1 MEYSLF
7 MIKPCAYLQK
17 DEILKILNENLNVLF
32 TRDVVLDKKFLA
44 KLYKSEENEVYK
56 KINEDYLNEKK
67 ACIGIVG
74 GENAI
79 SDLIRVCGNKPLGRD
94 CEKNTIR
101 YKYAPKNDILHL
113 KNDEV
118 FYVNAIHKSSPEEA
132 VDQVTVF
139 IKEFLQDEIKKC
151 NIGSKEEIIEER

>member
-1 MEYSLF
+1 
-7 MIKPCAYLQK
+7 MIKPCAYSK
-17 DEILKILNENLNVLF
+17 KNEILEILNENLNVLF
-32 TRDVVLDKKFLA
+32 TRDIVLDKEFLT

-56 KINEDYLNEKK
+56 KMNEDYLDGKR

-79 SDLIRVCGNKPLGRD
+79 SDLIRVCGSKPLGRE

-113 KNDEV
+113 NDNQV

-139 IKEFLQDEIKKC
+139 IKEFLQDEIKRC
-151 NIGSKEEIIEER
+151 NISSKEEDIIEER